1 MEKII
6 IVENIT
12 EFSIKQITESGQAFR
27 WEMETDGSYTGVALG
42 KVINIKQEKNKLI
55 VSGTDEEEFNLIWR
69 EYFDLN
75 RNYKIIIEEF
85 KNKDIHLDAA
95 VSYGDGIRILNQDL
109 WEMIIS
115 FIISGNN
122 NIPRIRKSIELIS
135 ENYGDFILEKNGK
148 KYYSF
153 PTPEQLS
160 KASIEDLRGL
170 GVGYRDKYIFETTK
184 SIVSNEVVL
193 DSLSELSIDEG
204 KKELKKLMGIGD
216 KVAYCVL
223 LFACK
228 QSSAF
233 PVDTWVKKI
242 LTKFYDFDKT
252 NTKEIN
258 KFALDYFGVNCGIA
272 QQYLF
277 YYIRNNNIE
286 L

>member
-1 MEKII
+1 MEKKII
-6 IVENIT
+6 IEDIT

-27 WEMETDGSYTGVALG
+27 WEVEIDGSYTGVALG
-42 KVINIKQEKNKLI
+42 KVINIKQEENKLI
-55 VSGTDEEEFNLIWR
+55 VLGTDEEEFNLIWR

-75 RNYKIIIEEF
+75 RDYKKIIKEF
-85 KNKDIHLDAA
+85 KNKDIYLDAA
-95 VSYGDGIRILNQDL
+95 VSYGSGIRILNQEL

-135 ENYGDFILEKNGK
+135 ENYGNFILEKNNK

-184 SIVSNEVVL
+184 SILNGEVVL
-193 DSLSELSIDEG
+193 DSLAELFIDEA
-204 KKELKKLMGIGD
+204 KKELKKLMGVGD
-216 KVAYCVL
+216 KVAYCIL
-223 LFACK
+223 LFSCK

-258 KFALDYFGVNCGIA
+258 KFALEYFGVNCGIA